1 MMAQLSRVSYLR
13 HVIITCVDNYRF
25 ELLPFLF
32 NFFIS
37 LWVSL
42 NPYWSHPTTT
52 TGLGLA
58 YAGTR
63 RQDVVSLL
71 LPVLSD
77 RKSSPEVVALA
88 ALACGLITVGAA
100 DSEVLSS
107 VLQTL
112 LDLPVSELQEGQYS
126 RFLPLALGLCYL
138 GWYWRV
144 FFGNVFC

>member
-1 MMAQLSRVSYLR
+1 MHSLTFLKLNSLC
-13 HVIITCVDNYRF
+13 CVG
-25 ELLPFLF
+25 
-32 NFFIS
+32 
-37 LWVSL
+37 V
-42 NPYWSHPTTT
+42 
-52 TGLGLA
+52 GLGLA

-77 RKSSPEVVALA
+77 KKSSPEVVALA

-100 DSEVLSS
+100 DSEVLSN

-126 RFLPLALGLCYL
+126 RFLPLAIGLCYL
-138 GWYWRV
+138 GN
-144 FFGNVFC
+144 FFQCLRCRNVSQYFKSCLVVSF